1 MRPSKT
7 APGGPRPDGT
17 GTLLS
22 RRAAPAARDPAETRL
37 AARLLSRVDRHL
49 AWLLPLPAVLAL
61 LVVLAGPLA
70 YALWV
75 SLTSWYLGS
84 PAPPRFVGLANYAAL
99 LADPRVWHAAWVTFY
114 FTGLALGLELLL
126 GLGIALYLN
135 REFVGSSLVRTVLL
149 LPLGVTPVAIAL
161 VWAMMF
167 NPTLGML
174 NYVLSLV
181 GLPPLL
187 WASDPLT
194 ALPSLVLVD
203 VWQWTPMVVL
213 LLLAGLQTI
222 PTEILEAAALD
233 GARGLRLVGRIQLPL
248 IRPHL
253 AMAAVFRVI
262 LLLKTFDL
270 IYVITQGGPADAT
283 ETLNLYTYQV
293 GMVYF
298 QMGYGS
304 ALAVVLLLVI
314 MALSLVLL
322 QARRRAWSY

>member
-1 MRPSKT
+1 
-7 APGGPRPDGT
+7 
-17 GTLLS
+17 
-22 RRAAPAARDPAETRL
+22 
-37 AARLLSRVDRHL
+37 
-49 AWLLPLPAVLAL
+49 
-61 LVVLAGPLA
+61 VLAGPLA
-70 YALWV
+70 YAVWV

-84 PAPPRFVGLANYAAL
+84 PAPARFVGLANYAAL
-99 LADPRVWHAAWVTFY
+99 LADPRVWHAAWVTLY
-114 FTGLALGLELLL
+114 FSGLALALELLL

-135 REFVGSSLVRTVLL
+135 REFPGGGLVRTVLL
-149 LPLGVTPVAIAL
+149 LPISVTPVAIAL

-174 NYVLSLV
+174 NYLLSLV
-181 GLPPLL
+181 GLPPQL
-187 WASDPLT
+187 WASDPTT
-194 ALPSLVLVD
+194 AVPALVLVD

-222 PTEILEAAALD
+222 PAEILEAAALD
-233 GARGLRLVGRIQLPL
+233 GAERLRLVRRIQIPL

-304 ALAVVLLLVI
+304 ALAVVLLVLI
-314 MALSLVLL
+314 MGLSLVLL

>member
-1 MRPSKT
+1 MPPSRG
-7 APGGPRPDGT
+7 AERA
-17 GTLLS
+17 LLW
-22 RRAAPAARDPAETRL
+22 A
-37 AARLLSRVDRHL
+37 DRHL
-49 AWLLPLPAVLAL
+49 AWLLPLPAALAL
-61 LVVLAGPLA
+61 VVILAGPLA
-70 YALWV
+70 YAVGV

-84 PAPPRFVGLANYAAL
+84 PGPPRFVGLANYAAL
-99 LADPRVWHAAWVTFY
+99 LGDPRVWNAARVTFL
-114 FTGLALGLELLL
+114 FTGAALALELVL
-126 GLGIALYLN
+126 GLAIALYLN
-135 REFVGSSLVRTVLL
+135 RDFRGGALARTVLL
-149 LPLGVTPVAIAL
+149 LPISVTPVAIAL

-174 NYVLSLV
+174 NYLFSLV
-181 GLPPLL
+181 GLPPQL
-187 WASDPLT
+187 WASDPWT

-222 PTEILEAAALD
+222 PGEILEAAALD
-233 GARGLRLVGRIQLPL
+233 GAGRLGLVRRIHLPL
-248 IRPHL
+248 MRPHL

-304 ALAVVLLLVI
+304 ALAVVLLLLI
-314 MALSLVLL
+314 MALSLALL

>member
-1 MRPSKT
+1 VGPARPAGSVP
-7 APGGPRPDGT
+7 PG
-17 GTLLS
+17 L
-22 RRAAPAARDPAETRL
+22 AE
-37 AARLLSRVDRHL
+37 RLLSRADRHL
-49 AWLLPLPAVLAL
+49 AWLLPLPAVAAL
-61 LVVLAGPLA
+61 LAVLAGPLA
-70 YALWV
+70 YAFGV

-114 FTGLALGLELLL
+114 FTGLALGLELVL
-126 GLGIALYLN
+126 GLAIALYLN
-135 REFVGSSLVRTVLL
+135 RDFAGGALVRTVLL
-149 LPLGVTPVAIAL
+149 MPISVTPVAIAL

-174 NYVLSLV
+174 NYLLSLV

-187 WASDPLT
+187 WASDPVT
-194 ALPSLVLVD
+194 AVPALVLVD

-222 PTEILEAAALD
+222 PPEILEAAALD
-233 GARGLRLVGRIQLPL
+233 GAQRLRLLRRIQLPL

-253 AMAAVFRVI
+253 AMAAVFRLI

-304 ALAVVLLLVI
+304 ALAIVLLVLI
-314 MALSLVLL
+314 MALSLALL

>member
-1 MRPSKT
+1 
-7 APGGPRPDGT
+7 
-17 GTLLS
+17 
-22 RRAAPAARDPAETRL
+22 
-37 AARLLSRVDRHL
+37 
-49 AWLLPLPAVLAL
+49 
-61 LVVLAGPLA
+61 VVLAGPLA
-70 YALWV
+70 YAIWV

-84 PAPPRFVGLANYAAL
+84 PAPARFVGLANYAT
-99 LADPRVWHAAWVTFY
+99 LAGDPRVWHAAWVTFY
-114 FTGLALGLELLL
+114 FTGLALALELSL
-126 GLGIALYLN
+126 GLAIALYLN
-135 REFVGSSLVRTVLL
+135 REFAGVGVVRTVLL
-149 LPLGVTPVAIAL
+149 LPLSVTPVAIAL

-167 NPTLGML
+167 NPSLGML
-174 NYVLSLV
+174 NYALSLV

-222 PTEILEAAALD
+222 PAEILEAAALD
-233 GARGLRLVGRIQLPL
+233 GASGFRFVRRIQLPL

-304 ALAVVLLLVI
+304 ALAVVLLGLI
-314 MALSLVLL
+314 MVLSLALL

>member
-1 MRPSKT
+1 
-7 APGGPRPDGT
+7 
-17 GTLLS
+17 
-22 RRAAPAARDPAETRL
+22 
-37 AARLLSRVDRHL
+37 VV
-49 AWLLPLPAVLAL
+49 VLV
-61 LVVLAGPLA
+61 VVLAGPLA
-70 YALWV
+70 WAVAV

-99 LADPRVWHAAWVTFY
+99 LRDPRVWHAAWVTAY
-114 FTGLALGLELLL
+114 FTGAALGLELLL

-135 REFVGSSLVRTVLL
+135 REFAGDGLVRTVLL
-149 LPLGVTPVAIAL
+149 LPISVTPVAIAL

-167 NPTLGML
+167 NPTLGTL
-174 NYVLSLV
+174 NYLLSLL

-187 WASDPLT
+187 WASDPLS
-194 ALPSLVLVD
+194 AVPSLVLVD

-222 PTEILEAAALD
+222 PPEILEAAALD
-233 GARGLRLVGRIQLPL
+233 GARRFHLLRRIQLPL

-314 MALSLVLL
+314 MALSLALL